1 MRVLVQFLLSGS
13 IAYFLGG
20 TLPYWF
26 IMMVIAGLAVWMRGP
41 TSQAFIAGA
50 LGVGLVW
57 LLVPLLTWSASG
69 SDLPD
74 QVAKIMGLPN
84 GTVLVGIT
92 AVMGFLIGGTSALT
106 GNLLGKLVRRNK
118 FY

>member
-1 MRVLVQFLLSGS
+1 MRVVIQVLLSGL
-13 IAYFLGG
+13 IAYLFGG
-20 TLPYWF
+20 YWPYWG
-26 IMMVIAGLAVWMRGP
+26 IMVGIAGLALWLKGP
-41 TSQAFIAGA
+41 AFHSFIGGA

-74 QVAKIMGLPN
+74 QVAEIMGMQN
-84 GTVLVGIT
+84 GLVLAGIT

-106 GNLLGKLVRRNK
+106 GNLLGKLVQRNK